1 MTLIAAVLQAFGIPI
16 LNFLLENWE
25 LYRQSF
31 SPAALIIS
39 PTRELA
45 MQTTTVLTDICKP
58 WKTKAKRPDLR
69 ININIA
75 AVVGGMSE
83 HKQKRLLNTVLHI
96 IVATPGRLCEVMEDD
111 SLSAFQDMSRLK
123 FLVVDEADRIMEEGH
138 FAELNRVFSR
148 IRDHESIAEKG
159 EDVRVVMWRRNKG
172 IPEAATGGVEDED
185 NEDVLEMGVND
196 FEANL
201 GPTADDVDRMIA
213 ELKAR
218 GETVD
223 RPYDSD
229 NDDDD
234 DADDG
239 PVDEEAV
246 ADNDDDEDEQDMG
259 DEDEDIEGADSD
271 EEDVDADEDM
281 DVDEED
287 EAEGEED
294 GPGEEEGEGAVY
306 EEGGDFADDTNESFT
321 PHDVPDFPPLPALP
335 PFQRQTL
342 LFSATGLAA
351 RANLHRTELAQLK
364 KLRLKGTIVG
374 VASDFLLPLS
384 LKKLFAEVGIQ
395 KRIDVVDA
403 TRAAASASDDA
414 KTKKSKKDA
423 AGADDV
429 DGAALAAAAMGAEK
443 SAVSVLPK
451 QLAQFEIR
459 VPAEDKDIYLYYYLV
474 QHPGRRVIIFVNS
487 IKTCRRVDG
496 LLRAMGLPCKPL
508 HAELPQRTRLQ
519 NLDFLKSQP
528 QAILVATDVAAR
540 GVDVDRIAT
549 VIHYD
554 VARSPQVYIHR
565 SGRTARNGQSGEA
578 LSLVSPDD
586 LKAHHVIT
594 KYLFSY
600 QRSAPEAATSSSS
613 SSKSKTVI
621 NEKSLPSFTVQ
632 MLIIPALK
640 ERVLLARKIFSLS
653 AQQSRASKEA
663 HWAHQQAKDAG
674 LLVEGDD
681 MEPDY
686 AIERGEFADVSDDAV
701 EAPADD
707 VDDGTKKP
715 LSKQAK
721 RELAILKQ
729 ELTTLLERPLGSLA
743 GTMRSSTGLLLQH
756 QQYQPSSVLSGNNNA
771 VGVRKHGKKARKAKA
786 NATAMMAANDWRKR
800 KNGFFV
806 YAR

>member
-1 MTLIAAVLQAFGIPI
+1 M
-16 LNFLLENWE
+16 ENWG
-25 LYRQSF
+25 LYRQSL

-45 MQTTTVLTDICKP
+45 MQTTTVLTDVCKP
-58 WKTKAKRPDLR
+58 WKAKDKRPDLR

-111 SLSAFQDMSRLK
+111 SLTAFQDMSRLK

-172 IPEAATGGVEDED
+172 VPEAAAGGDEDED
-185 NEDVLEMGVND
+185 NEDILEMGVND
-196 FEANL
+196 FEANM
-201 GPTADDVDRMIA
+201 GPTADDIDRMIA

-223 RPYDSD
+223 QPYDSD
-229 NDDDD
+229 NEQDHDD
-234 DADDG
+234 DA
-239 PVDEEAV
+239 PVDDDA
-246 ADNDDDEDEQDMG
+246 AQGDNDDEQDA
-259 DEDEDIEGADSD
+259 DEEEEDIEDADSD
-271 EEDVDADEDM
+271 EEGVDADAAADM
-281 DVDEED
+281 DVDED
-287 EAEGEED
+287 EAAGED
-294 GPGEEEGEGAVY
+294 AVY
-306 EEGGDFADDTNESFT
+306 EEDGDFADDTRESFT

-403 TRAAASASDDA
+403 TRSATTSADTA
-414 KTKKSKKDA
+414 TTKKSKKDA
-423 AGADDV
+423 ASAGDV
-429 DGAALAAAAMGAEK
+429 DGAAAAAAMGGEK

-565 SGRTARNGQSGEA
+565 SGRTARKGQSGEA

-586 LKAHHVIT
+586 LQAHHVIT

-600 QRSAPEAATSSSS
+600 QRAAPEAATSSSS
-613 SSKSKTVI
+613 PKSKTAI

-663 HWAHQQAKDAG
+663 HWAHQQAKDAD

-756 QQYQPSSVLSGNNNA
+756 QQYQPSSILSGNNNA

-786 NATAMMAANDWRKR
+786 NVTAAMATNDWRKR

>member
-1 MTLIAAVLQAFGIPI
+1 
-16 LNFLLENWE
+16 
-25 LYRQSF
+25 
-31 SPAALIIS
+31 
-39 PTRELA
+39 

-111 SLSAFQDMSRLK
+111 SLTAFQDMSRLK

-159 EDVRVVMWRRNKG
+159 EDVRVVMWRRNNG
-172 IPEAATGGVEDED
+172 GPEAAAGGVEDED

-201 GPTADDVDRMIA
+201 GPTADEIDRMIA
-213 ELKAR
+213 EQKAR

-223 RPYDSD
+223 RPYSSD
-229 NDDDD
+229 DEQD
-234 DADDG
+234 
-239 PVDEEAV
+239 DEEDGAP
-246 ADNDDDEDEQDMG
+246 DFDEDDDEDEADEG
-259 DEDEDIEGADSD
+259 DVDEEEEEDIEDADSD
-271 EEDVDADEDM
+271 EEDADVDADADM
-281 DVDEED
+281 DVDEGVNED
-287 EAEGEED
+287 EEAGLHEDEGADAAYEED
-294 GPGEEEGEGAVY
+294 
-306 EEGGDFADDTNESFT
+306 GDFADDTNVSFT
-321 PHDVPDFPPLPALP
+321 PHDVPEFPPLPPIP

-403 TRAAASASDDA
+403 TRAAAATADDA
-414 KTKKSKKDA
+414 KTKKSKKASDTAAVDADGDA
-423 AGADDV
+423 AADADV
-429 DGAALAAAAMGAEK
+429 AVGGEK

-459 VPAEDKDIYLYYYLV
+459 VPAEDKDIYLYYYLA

-496 LLRAMGLPCKPL
+496 LLRALGLPCKPL

-519 NLDFLKSQP
+519 NLDFLKTQP

-600 QRSAPEAATSSSS
+600 QRSAPEAAAASSSS
-613 SSKSKTVI
+613 AKSKATI
-621 NEKSLPSFTVQ
+621 NEKSLPTFTVQ

-663 HWAHQQAKDAG
+663 HWAHQQAKDAD

-686 AIERGEFADVSDDAV
+686 AIERDQFADVSDDTV
-701 EAPADD
+701 ETPADD

-715 LSKQAK
+715 LSKKAK

-729 ELTTLLERPLGSLA
+729 ELQTLLERPLGSLA
-743 GTMRSSTGLLLQH
+743 GTMRSSTGLLLHH
-756 QQYQPSSVLSGNNNA
+756 QQYQPSSVLSGNNAA

-786 NATAMMAANDWRKR
+786 NVTAAMAANDWRKR